1 MQEYFR
7 DENRYYIV
15 MEIISGGELFDQ
27 LQKSREGTM
36 DESMTRNFMRQI
48 LQSVNYM
55 HYKGIVHRD
64 IKPENLMIDGSD
76 NTLKLIDFGLST
88 ELAPGEKLHDRQGT
102 PYYLAPEVLNKNY
115 DNKCDVWSCGVIMY
129 TLLSGTPPFNADHN
143 LEIMR

>member
-1 MQEYFR
+1 MDHPNIAKMQEYFR
-7 DENRYYIV
+7 DDNRYYIV

-64 IKPENLMIDGSD
+64 IKLENLMIDGSD

-88 ELAPGEKLHDRQGT
+88 
-102 PYYLAPEVLNKNY
+102 
-115 DNKCDVWSCGVIMY
+115 
-129 TLLSGTPPFNADHN
+129 
-143 LEIMR
+143 